1 MKKLIRNPKTP
12 SPDKSGILFSRF
24 LARKKIERR
33 AGNSFKKNMQHI
45 TILIHCA
52 DQKGII
58 AAVTN
63 FILNVEGNIVYIDQ
77 HVDRE
82 QNVFFMRLECELT
95 NKNSNV
101 TTIKNVFEQSI
112 ATDFGM
118 EWEIYTMEQKP
129 KMALFVSKYDHC
141 LFDILGRFSAGELN
155 VEIPLIISNHEDL
168 KPIAERF
175 KIPFFYIP
183 FTKENK
189 EEGEKQQIE
198 ILQKHEIDFV
208 VLARY
213 MQIITPNLISLYE
226 NKIINIHHS
235 FLPAFPG
242 AKPYHSAFKR
252 GVKIIGATSHYVTAA
267 LDEGP
272 IIEQDIARV
281 SHINSVEDFIMK
293 GRDLERIV
301 LARAIKLHAE
311 RKTMV
316 YGNKTVVFY

>member
-1 MKKLIRNPKTP
+1 MVLSLI
-12 SPDKSGILFSRF
+12 
-24 LARKKIERR
+24 KI
-33 AGNSFKKNMQHI
+33 I
-45 TILIHCA
+45 ILIHCE

-58 AAVTN
+58 AAVTD
-63 FILNVEGNIVYIDQ
+63 FILRIEGNITYIDQ
-77 HVDRE
+77 HVDFE

-95 NKNSNV
+95 NPNSNLSA
-101 TTIKNVFEQSI
+101 IKNVFEISI
-112 ATDFGM
+112 ATDFKM
-118 EWEIYTMEQKP
+118 SWEIHPKEKKP
-129 KMALFVSKYDHC
+129 KMAVFVSKYDHC
-141 LFDILGRFSAGELN
+141 LFDILGRYSAGELN
-155 VEIPLIISNHEDL
+155 VEIPMIVSNHEDL
-168 KPIAERF
+168 KPIAQRF
-175 KIPFFYIP
+175 EIPFYYVP

-198 ILQKHEIDFV
+198 LLEKHEIDFV

-213 MQIITPNLISLYE
+213 MQIISPTLIDLYE

-252 GVKIIGATSHYVTAA
+252 GVKIIGATSHYVTTA

-272 IIEQDIARV
+272 IIEQDITRV
-281 SHINSVEDFIMK
+281 SHINSIEDFIMK

-316 YGNKTVVFY
+316 YDNKTVVFY

>member
-1 MKKLIRNPKTP
+1 LRTSVKLQNKNYNKPTKT
-12 SPDKSGILFSRF
+12 
-24 LARKKIERR
+24 
-33 AGNSFKKNMQHI
+33 MQKI
-45 TILIHCA
+45 TILIHCK

-58 AAVTN
+58 AAVTT
-63 FILNVEGNIVYIDQ
+63 FIAKVEGNITYIDQ
-77 HVDRE
+77 HVDVE

-95 NKNSNV
+95 NHHI
-101 TTIKNVFEQSI
+101 TIEGLKEDFNQTI
-112 ATDFGM
+112 AADFSM
-118 EWEIYTMEQKP
+118 SWDLYNQEQKP

-141 LFDILGRFSAGELN
+141 LFDILGRYSAGELN
-155 VEIPLIISNHEDL
+155 VEIPVIISNHNDL
-168 KPIAERF
+168 RSIAERF
-175 KIPFFYIP
+175 DIPFHCVP

-189 EEGEKQQIE
+189 DEGEAKQIE
-198 ILQKHEIDFV
+198 LLKKYQINFI

-213 MQIITPNLISLYE
+213 MQIITPKLISLYE

-252 GVKIIGATSHYVTAA
+252 GVKIIGATSHYVTEE

-281 SHINSVEDFIMK
+281 SHIHSVEDFIMK

-301 LARAIKLHAE
+301 LARAIKLHSE

-316 YGNKTVVFY
+316 YSNKTVVFS

>member
-1 MKKLIRNPKTP
+1 MQ
-12 SPDKSGILFSRF
+12 
-24 LARKKIERR
+24 KI
-33 AGNSFKKNMQHI
+33 I
-45 TILIHCA
+45 ILIHCE

-58 AAVTN
+58 AAVTD
-63 FILNVEGNIVYIDQ
+63 FILKVEGNIIYIDQ
-77 HVDRE
+77 HVDVE
-82 QNVFFMRLECELT
+82 QGVFFMRLECELT
-95 NKNSNV
+95 NKNSNL
-101 TTIKNVFEQSI
+101 TAIKNVFEISI
-112 ATDFGM
+112 AADFKM
-118 EWEIYTMEQKP
+118 SWEIHPKEQKP

-141 LFDILGRFSAGELN
+141 LFDILGRYSAGELN
-155 VEIPLIISNHEDL
+155 VEIPLIVSNHEDL

-175 KIPFFYIP
+175 DIPFYYIP

-198 ILQKHEIDFV
+198 LLQKHEIDFV

-213 MQIITPNLISLYE
+213 MQIITPTLINLYE

-252 GVKIIGATSHYVTAA
+252 GVKIIGATSHYVTQH

-272 IIEQDIARV
+272 IIEQDITRV
-281 SHINSVEDFIMK
+281 SHINSIEDFIMK

-301 LARAIKLHAE
+301 LARAIKLHSE

-316 YGNKTVVFY
+316 YDNKTVVFY

>member
-1 MKKLIRNPKTP
+1 
-12 SPDKSGILFSRF
+12 
-24 LARKKIERR
+24 
-33 AGNSFKKNMQHI
+33 MQQI

-58 AAVTN
+58 AAVTD
-63 FILNVEGNIVYIDQ
+63 FILKVEGNIIYIDQ

-82 QNVFFMRLECELT
+82 QDVFFMRLECELT

-101 TTIKNVFEQSI
+101 AHIKNAFEQTI

-118 EWEIYTMEQKP
+118 KWEIHTKEQKP

-155 VEIPLIISNHEDL
+155 VEIPLIISNHDDL
-168 KPIAERF
+168 RPIAARF
-175 KIPFFYIP
+175 KIPFFYVP

-198 ILQKHEIDFV
+198 LLQKHEINFV